1 MKQED
6 RFLRIRFDSGE
17 YLYHGTIDLFGELIR
32 RHGIKIIKRSKN
44 GVDFGPGFY
53 LTVGNELQAKEWAER
68 KATNPAIPNTEILN
82 MLQMTVRDFLGS
94 RHTIKPCIVKFRIS
108 DPIAWMSL
116 RKIIFT
122 KDDSS
127 WKRHVWMW
135 RQARVPPE
143 QYDWIFG
150 PVADGGINKE
160 AFQGIEAYPS
170 HNQLSVHNEDVTQY
184 LELVEVI
191 SW

>member
-1 MKQED
+1 M
-6 RFLRIRFDSGE
+6 RFHFDFTE

-32 RHGIKIIKRSKN
+32 QHGIKIIKRSKN

-53 LTVGNELQAKEWAER
+53 LTVGNEEQARVWAER
-68 KATNPAIPNTEILN
+68 KAENPAIPNAEILEL
-82 MLQMTVRDFLGS
+82 LQMTVRDFLGIRTS
-94 RHTIKPCIVKFRIS
+94 IKPCILKYRIT
-108 DPIAWMSL
+108 DTTAWMSL

-122 KDDSS
+122 KDDHL
-127 WKRHVWMW
+127 WKRHVWIW
-135 RQARVPPE
+135 RQAQSPPE

-160 AFQGIEAYPS
+160 TFQGIDAYPI
-170 HNQLSVHNEDVTQY
+170 HNQLSLHNEDVTRF